1 MPGVRVA
8 TWLAAEVKLGGP
20 DAVEGA
26 ARPLR
31 RLRDKVDIDRV
42 GTPAKLAVITAT
54 GYAYDRPD
62 GITVLPIT
70 SLGP

>member
-1 MPGVRVA
+1 M
-8 TWLAAEVKLGGP
+8 TLGGTG
-20 DAVEGA
+20 AVEEA
-26 ARPLR
+26 ARSLQ
-31 RLRDKVDIDRV
+31 RLRDKVDTDRI
-42 GTPAKLAVITAT
+42 GAPAKLAVITAT

>member
-1 MPGVRVA
+1 MN
-8 TWLAAEVKLGGP
+8 LGGTS
-20 DAVEGA
+20 AVEEA
-26 ARPLR
+26 ARSLK
-31 RLRDKVDIDRV
+31 RLQDKVDTDRI
-42 GTPAKLAVITAT
+42 GTPAQLAVITVT